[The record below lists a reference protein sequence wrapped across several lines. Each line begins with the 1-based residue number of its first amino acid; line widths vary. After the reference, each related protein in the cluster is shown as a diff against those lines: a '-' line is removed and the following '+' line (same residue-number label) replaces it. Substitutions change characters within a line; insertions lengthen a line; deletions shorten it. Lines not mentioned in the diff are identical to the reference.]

1 MTTMTKKE
9 WDAAARAA
17 CEREMEIARASRAE
31 GASWEEVLDSISPPA
46 MAEPLD
52 GPSSAE
58 LYGRLRAYM
67 LCVREQRRT
76 LA

>member
-31 GASWEEVLDSISPPA
+31 GASWEEIVSSISLPREPPVDA
-46 MAEPLD
+46 LE
-52 GPSSAE
+52 SAI
-58 LYGRLRAYM
+58 LYGRTKAY
-67 LCVREQRRT
+67 LICVKEQRGI